1 MKMKIIFKFDCIL
14 TWAKAVVVGALLIG
28 AQAAFSQPR
37 IELPEE
43 EPPRPVAQPKLKLPR
58 ETAIEVPLDEPAM
71 IGSALGGYGELVL
84 NAPSNAPTVVDLR
97 RLVLYVG
104 HNFNARIR
112 LYAEVEFDHAV
123 TSASDQGEIEV
134 EQAYLDVLGWRA
146 LNLRAG
152 VILLPVGIINIY
164 HEPPTF
170 NGADRPDTDLL
181 VIPSTW
187 REPGAGIFGGV
198 YAFRYQLYVVNG
210 LKASG
215 FNAVTGL
222 RDGRQ
227 EAQLALGHDWGVVGR
242 VDWSPWLPA
251 NVGAALYYSN
261 AAQGQA
267 RFRGS
272 DGDDVP
278 VTVAEADASL
288 RFRGFEARAE
298 VASVWIGGIH
308 RLNRALAAAATMDN
322 PFEGPVSHQ
331 LLGAYVEAGYNLLSP
346 LKLKWGS
353 SLVPFARYEHV
364 DTQAEVPSGFTR
376 NLGNKRD
383 TLTLGL
389 TVRPI
394 PEVALKLDYQ
404 RRWTDAEDAKDA
416 AVNQLNAALGY
427 MF

>member
-1 MKMKIIFKFDCIL
+1 MKKKITFKIVSVAPCVL
-14 TWAKAVVVGALLIG
+14 LVAAVTAS
-28 AQAAFSQPR
+28 AQPR
-37 IELPEE
+37 IELPPEE
-43 EPPRPVAQPKLKLPR
+43 ERPRPVSQPKLKLPR
-58 ETAIEVPLDEPAM
+58 ETGIEVPLYDPAM
-71 IGSALGGYGELVL
+71 VGSAIGGYGELVL

-97 RLVLYVG
+97 RLVLYIG
-104 HNFNARIR
+104 HNFNERIR
-112 LYAEVEFDHAV
+112 LYAEIEFDHAV
-123 TSASDQGEIEV
+123 TSASDRGEIEV
-134 EQAYLDVLGWRA
+134 EQAYLDLLGWRV

-187 REPGAGIFGGV
+187 REPGAGIFGGFH
-198 YAFRYQLYVVNG
+198 ALRYQLYVVNG

-215 FNAVTGL
+215 FNARGGL
-222 RDGRQ
+222 HDGRQ
-227 EAQLALGHDWGVVGR
+227 EAQLALGRDWGVVGR
-242 VDWSPWLPA
+242 VDWSPWLAA
-251 NVGAALYYSN
+251 NLGASLYYSN

-278 VTVAEADASL
+278 VTVAEGDATL
-288 RFRGFEARAE
+288 RFRGLEARAE

-308 RLNRALAAAATMDN
+308 RLNRGLQAAATMEK
-322 PFEGPVSHQ
+322 PFEGPVSHR
-331 LLGAYVEAGYNLLSP
+331 LFGAYVELGYNLLSP

-353 SLVPFARYEHV
+353 SLVPFVRYEHV
-364 DTQAEVPSGFTR
+364 DTQADVPSGFTR
-376 NLGNKRD
+376 NLGNQRD

-404 RRWTDAEDAKDA
+404 RRWTDAEESKDAK
-416 AVNQLNAALGY
+416 VNQLNVALGY